1 MNDLRHGVELVI
13 RGEDLLASTG
23 RQIGLARLLGRSE
36 PAVFLHHPLV
46 RKPSG
51 DKLSKASRDAGIR
64 DLRAGG
70 ARPEHVLEE
79 AAFRVGLLTDHGPV
93 AAGGL
98 AGLFA

>member
-1 MNDLRHGVELVI
+1 VNDLRHGVELVI